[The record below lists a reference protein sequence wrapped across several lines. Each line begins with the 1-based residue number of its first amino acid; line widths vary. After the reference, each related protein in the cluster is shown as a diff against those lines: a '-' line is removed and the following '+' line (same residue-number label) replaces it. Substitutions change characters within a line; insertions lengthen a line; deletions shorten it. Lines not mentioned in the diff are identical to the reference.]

1 MRAERTRPAQIYDLL
16 VVEDRA
22 LRATPRLEPGP
33 VARPGFNDRVR
44 LLRVRTLTYLTNYLI
59 GNLPSFALRRG
70 WYRRML
76 GISLGPQ
83 SGIHLGCYLW
93 FYGPGQIR
101 RDGVSIGAYSRI
113 NRDCTLDVRG
123 GLTIGDNVSVSPQVS
138 ILTASHGVADPEFR
152 VENRRVVIEDNVFVG
167 TRAMILPGVTLGRGS
182 VVAAGA
188 VVARDV
194 PPLAIVA
201 GVPARIVGER
211 PEAATHYV
219 LDSSFPLFE

>member
-1 MRAERTRPAQIYDLL
+1 MIEERT
-16 VVEDRA
+16 
-22 LRATPRLEPGP
+22 LRASARLEPRREERLSFKDR
-33 VARPGFNDRVR
+33 ARLV
-44 LLRVRTLTYLTNYLI
+44 RVRTVAYLTNGLI
-59 GNLPSFALRRG
+59 ANFPSFGLRRG
-70 WYRRML
+70 WYRRVL
-76 GISLGPQ
+76 GISLGPS
-83 SGIHLGCYLW
+83 SGIHLGCYVW

-123 GLTIGDNVSVSPQVS
+123 GLTIGDNVSISPQVA
-138 ILTASHGVADPEFR
+138 ILTAQHGLADPEFR

-167 TRAMILPGVTLGRGS
+167 TRATILPGVTLGRGS

-188 VVARDV
+188 VVTRNV

-201 GVPARIVGER
+201 GVPAKVVGER